1 MYFEKAN
8 ESNVDCWPVFDL
20 ETKKIHF
27 YSQFDKSGNAGGIEV
42 SKDIVTSKITK
53 DQVQYCSNISV
64 FDQIDCLERPEDC
77 MYDLNLNSS
86 KTAQYISD
94 NFVID
99 KTGDKEKDLIMC
111 DEASFTKTI
120 QKQDQHEYLFIPNDL
135 VYARMAEVLMQDKE
149 LKRYLDY
156 TKKTNVSMSQNAIN
170 NTKVYYS
177 LDFAE
182 DDLRFFSD
190 INNGQMSYH
199 AVLEDHI
206 QKEGAEFAHI

>member
-1 MYFEKAN
+1 
-8 ESNVDCWPVFDL
+8 
-20 ETKKIHF
+20 
-27 YSQFDKSGNAGGIEV
+27 
-42 SKDIVTSKITK
+42 
-53 DQVQYCSNISV
+53 
-64 FDQIDCLERPEDC
+64 

-120 QKQDQHEYLFIPNDL
+120 QKQDQQEYLFIPNDL

-177 LDFAE
+177 LDFAQ

-199 AVLEDHI
+199 EVLEDHI
-206 QKEGAEFAHI
+206 KKEGAEFAHILYLKAKKLIEKEENLNEENNLYLNMNFILTYQALLHI